1 MREAFIT
8 YLLVCWIVHIV
19 LMYLAMGE
27 NDENE

>member
-19 LMYLAMGE
+19 LMYLAIGDS
-27 NDENE
+27 DED